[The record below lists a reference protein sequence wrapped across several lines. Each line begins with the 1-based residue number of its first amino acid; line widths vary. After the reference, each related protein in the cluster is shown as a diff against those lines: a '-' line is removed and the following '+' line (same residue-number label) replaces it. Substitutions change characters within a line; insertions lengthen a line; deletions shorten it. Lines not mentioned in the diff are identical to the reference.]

1 MLHAVIMAGGSG
13 TRFWPVSRRDRP
25 KQFLALV
32 DGRSLLRITFE
43 RIQPL
48 VPPDRIWI
56 VTAGSTAE
64 LTRRELP
71 ELPADHILAE
81 PVGRDTAACAGLAAM
96 AVLRDDPEAV
106 CVVLPADH
114 VIRDASRFRRAVEAA
129 SSHVAREGGLLTFG
143 VRPTRPETGF
153 GYLRIGAE
161 HGDTGEWTVHRL
173 AEFVEKPDLE
183 TARRYLAEGG
193 YLWNSGMFVWPA
205 AELLEEIR
213 LQLPRLAEGLQ
224 RIASE
229 WGTARAAAVVDEV
242 YPTLP
247 RISVD
252 YGVMEGARRCWT
264 IPVAF
269 PWSDVGAWPALGELL
284 DADADGN
291 ATRGRV
297 VALGCRDTVIVGDG
311 TLVAASGVHDLVVVA
326 TPSAVLVVP
335 AAEAQR
341 VKDVVAAIEDRG
353 WDDAL

>member
-25 KQFLALV
+25 KQFLSLV

-48 VPPDRIWI
+48 VPPDRIWV
-56 VTAGSTAE
+56 VTTGATAE
-64 LTRRELP
+64 LTRRDLA
-71 ELPADHILAE
+71 ELPADHVLSE
-81 PVGRDTAACAGLAAM
+81 PVGRDTAACAGLAAV
-96 AVLRDDPEAV
+96 AVRHHDPDAV

-114 VIRDASRFRRAVEAA
+114 VIRDASRFRRAMAAGSAHVE
-129 SSHVAREGGLLTFG
+129 REGGLLTFG

-161 HGDTGEWTVHRL
+161 HGTAGEWSVHSL
-173 AEFVEKPDLE
+173 AEFVEKPDLD

-205 AELLEEIR
+205 AELLDEIR
-213 LQLPRLAEGLQ
+213 RQLPRLAEGLE
-224 RIASE
+224 RIAGE
-229 WGTARAAAVVDEV
+229 WATPRAASIIAEV

-247 RISVD
+247 RISID
-252 YGVMEGARRCWT
+252 YGVMEGARRRWT

-297 VALGCRDTVIVGDG
+297 VALDCRDTVIVGDG
-311 TLVAASGVHDLVVVA
+311 TLVAASGVRDLVVVA
-326 TPSAVLVVP
+326 TADAVLVVP

-341 VKDVVAAIEDRG
+341 VKDLVAAIEDRG

>member
-25 KQFLALV
+25 KQFLSLV

-48 VPPDRIWI
+48 VPPDRIWV
-56 VTAGSTAE
+56 VTTGPTAE

-71 ELPADHILAE
+71 ELPPDHVLTE
-81 PVGRDTAACAGLAAM
+81 PVGRDTAACTGLAAV
-96 AVLRDDPEAV
+96 AVCHSDPDAV

-114 VIRDASRFRRAVEAA
+114 IIRDASRFRRAVEAGSA
-129 SSHVAREGGLLTFG
+129 HVEREGGLLTFG

-161 HGDTGEWTVHRL
+161 HGSTGEWSVHRL
-173 AEFVEKPDLE
+173 AEFVEKPDID

-205 AELLEEIR
+205 SELLEEIR
-213 LQLPRLAEGLQ
+213 LQLPRLSEGLE
-224 RIASE
+224 RVAAA
-229 WGTARAAAVVDEV
+229 WGTAGAESVVGEV

-247 RISVD
+247 RVSVD

-284 DADADGN
+284 DADAEGN

-297 VALGCRDTVIVGDG
+297 VALDCRDTVLVGDG
-311 TLVAASGVHDLVVVA
+311 ALVAAAGLRDLVVVA
-326 TPSAVLVVP
+326 TTDAVLVVP

-341 VKDVVAAIEDRG
+341 VKDLVAAIEDRG
-353 WDDAL
+353 WDDVL

>member
-25 KQFLALV
+25 KQFLSLV
-32 DGRSLLRITFE
+32 DGRSLLRITFD

-48 VPPDRIWI
+48 VPPDRIWV
-56 VTAGSTAE
+56 VTTGSTAE
-64 LTRRELP
+64 LTRRDLA
-71 ELPADHILAE
+71 ELPADHVLTE
-81 PVGRDTAACAGLAAM
+81 PVGRDTAACAGLAAV
-96 AVLRDDPEAV
+96 AVRHHDPDAV

-114 VIRDASRFRRAVEAA
+114 IIRDASRFRRAVAA
-129 SSHVAREGGLLTFG
+129 GSAHVEREGGLLTFG

-161 HGDTGEWTVHRL
+161 HGAVGEWSVHNL
-173 AEFVEKPDLE
+173 AEFVEKPDID

-205 AELLEEIR
+205 GELLEEIR
-213 LQLPRLAEGLQ
+213 RQLPRLSEGLE
-224 RIASE
+224 RIAGE
-229 WGTARAAAVVDEV
+229 WGTPRSGPVVAEV

-252 YGVMEGARRCWT
+252 YGVMEGARRRWT

-291 ATRGRV
+291 ANRGRV
-297 VALGCRDTVIVGDG
+297 VALDCRDTVIVGDG
-311 TLVAASGVHDLVVVA
+311 TLVAASGVRDLVVVA
-326 TPSAVLVVP
+326 TADAVLVVP

-341 VKDVVAAIEDRG
+341 VKDLVAAIEDRG
-353 WDDAL
+353 WEDVL

>member
-1 MLHAVIMAGGSG
+1 MLHAVIMAGGAG

-25 KQFLALV
+25 KQFLSLV

-48 VPPDRIWI
+48 VPPDRIWV
-56 VTAGSTAE
+56 VTTGPTAE

-71 ELPADHILAE
+71 ELPPDHVLTE
-81 PVGRDTAACAGLAAM
+81 PVGRDTAACTGLAAV
-96 AVLRDDPEAV
+96 AVRRSDPDAV

-114 VIRDASRFRRAVEAA
+114 IIRDASRFRRAVEAGSA
-129 SSHVAREGGLLTFG
+129 HVEREGGLLTFG

-161 HGDTGEWTVHRL
+161 HGSIGEWSVHRL
-173 AEFVEKPDLE
+173 AEFVEKPDLD

-205 AELLEEIR
+205 SELLEEIR
-213 LQLPRLAEGLQ
+213 LQLPRLSEGLE
-224 RIASE
+224 RVAAA
-229 WGTARAAAVVDEV
+229 WGTAGAEPVVGEV

-247 RISVD
+247 RVSVD

-297 VALGCRDTVIVGDG
+297 VALDCRDTVLVGDG
-311 TLVAASGVHDLVVVA
+311 PLVAAAGLRDLVVVA
-326 TPSAVLVVP
+326 TPDAVLVVP

-341 VKDVVAAIEDRG
+341 VKDLVAAIEDRG
-353 WDDAL
+353 WDDVL

>member
-25 KQFLALV
+25 KQFLSLV

-48 VPPDRIWI
+48 VPPERIWV

-71 ELPADHILAE
+71 ELPADHVLAE
-81 PVGRDTAACAGLAAM
+81 PVGRDTAACAGFAAM

-106 CVVLPADH
+106 CAVLPADH
-114 VIRDASRFRRAVEAA
+114 VIRDASRFRRAVEAG
-129 SSHVAREGGLLTFG
+129 SLHVTREGGLLTFG

-161 HGDTGEWTVHRL
+161 HGDLGEWTVHRL
-173 AEFVEKPDLE
+173 AEFVEKPDLD

-224 RIASE
+224 RIAGE

-252 YGVMEGARRCWT
+252 YGVMEGAQRCWT

-284 DADADGN
+284 DADAEGN

-297 VALGCRDTVIVGDG
+297 VALDCRDTVIVGDG

-326 TPSAVLVVP
+326 TPTAVLVVP

>member
-25 KQFLALV
+25 KQFLSLV

-48 VPPDRIWI
+48 VPPERVWV
-56 VTAGSTAE
+56 VTTGPTAE

-71 ELPADHILAE
+71 ELPPDHVLTE
-81 PVGRDTAACAGLAAM
+81 PVGRDTAACTGLAAV
-96 AVLRDDPEAV
+96 AVRHGDPEGV

-114 VIRDASRFRRAVEAA
+114 IIRDASRFRRAVEAGC
-129 SSHVAREGGLLTFG
+129 SHVAREGGLLTFG

-161 HGDTGEWTVHRL
+161 HGSIDEWSVHRL
-173 AEFVEKPDLE
+173 AEFVEKPDLD

-193 YLWNSGMFVWPA
+193 YLWNSGMFVWPVS
-205 AELLEEIR
+205 ELLEEIR
-213 LQLPRLAEGLQ
+213 LQLPRLSDGLE
-224 RIASE
+224 RVAAA
-229 WGTARAAAVVDEV
+229 WGTVDADPVVGEV

-247 RISVD
+247 RVSVD
-252 YGVMEGARRCWT
+252 FGVMEGARRRWT

-291 ATRGRV
+291 EKRGRV
-297 VALGCRDTVIVGDG
+297 VTIDCRDTVLVGDG
-311 TLVAASGVHDLVVVA
+311 PLVAAAGLHDLVVVA
-326 TPSAVLVVP
+326 TADAVLVVP

-341 VKDVVAAIEDRG
+341 VKDLVAAIEDRG
-353 WDDAL
+353 WDDVL

>member
-161 HGDTGEWTVHRL
+161 HDDTGEWTVHRL

-205 AELLEEIR
+205 SELLEEIR

>member
-25 KQFLALV
+25 KQFLSLV

-48 VPPDRIWI
+48 VPPERIWV

-71 ELPADHILAE
+71 ELPADHVLAE
-81 PVGRDTAACAGLAAM
+81 PVGRDTAACAGFAAM

-106 CVVLPADH
+106 CAVLPADH
-114 VIRDASRFRRAVEAA
+114 VIRDASRFRRAVEAG

-161 HGDTGEWTVHRL
+161 HGDLGEWTVHRL
-173 AEFVEKPDLE
+173 AEFVEKPDLD

-205 AELLEEIR
+205 AELLAEIR

-224 RIASE
+224 RIAGE
-229 WGTARAAAVVDEV
+229 WGTPRAAAVVDEV

-252 YGVMEGARRCWT
+252 YGVMEGAQRCWT

-284 DADADGN
+284 DADAEGN

-297 VALGCRDTVIVGDG
+297 VALDCRDTVIVGDG

-326 TPSAVLVVP
+326 TPTAVLVVP

>member
-25 KQFLALV
+25 KQFLSLV

-48 VPPDRIWI
+48 VPPERIWV

-71 ELPADHILAE
+71 ELPADHVLAE
-81 PVGRDTAACAGLAAM
+81 PVGRDTAACAGFAAM

-106 CVVLPADH
+106 CAVLPADH
-114 VIRDASRFRRAVEAA
+114 VIRDASRFRRAVEAG

-161 HGDTGEWTVHRL
+161 HGDLGEWTVHRL
-173 AEFVEKPDLE
+173 AEFVEKPDLD

-224 RIASE
+224 RIAGE

-252 YGVMEGARRCWT
+252 YGVMEGAQRCWT

-297 VALGCRDTVIVGDG
+297 VALDCRDTVIVGDG

-326 TPSAVLVVP
+326 TPTAVLVVP

>member
-25 KQFLALV
+25 KQFLSLV

-48 VPPDRIWI
+48 VPPERIWV
-56 VTAGSTAE
+56 VTTGQTAE

-71 ELPADHILAE
+71 ELPPDHVLTE
-81 PVGRDTAACAGLAAM
+81 PVGRDTAACAGLAAV
-96 AVLRDDPEAV
+96 AVRHGDPEAV

-114 VIRDASRFRRAVEAA
+114 IIRDASRFRRAVAA
-129 SSHVAREGGLLTFG
+129 GCSHVEHEGGLLTFG

-161 HGDTGEWTVHRL
+161 HGSIDEWSVHRL
-173 AEFVEKPDLE
+173 AEFVEKPDLD

-193 YLWNSGMFVWPA
+193 YLWNSGMFVWPVS
-205 AELLEEIR
+205 ELLEEIR
-213 LQLPRLAEGLQ
+213 LQLPRLSDGLE
-224 RIASE
+224 RVAAA
-229 WGTARAAAVVDEV
+229 WGTAGADAVVGEV

-247 RISVD
+247 RVSVD
-252 YGVMEGARRCWT
+252 FGVMEGARRRWT

-291 ATRGRV
+291 EKRGRV
-297 VALGCRDTVIVGDG
+297 VTLDCRDTVLVGDG
-311 TLVAASGVHDLVVVA
+311 PLVAAAGLHDLVVVA
-326 TPSAVLVVP
+326 TPDAVLVVP

-341 VKDVVAAIEDRG
+341 VKDLVAAIEDRG
-353 WDDAL
+353 WDDVL